1 MKSSKRVRCKS
12 KAQAEN
18 FFLIINRSLN
28 NCIQRLHRQTMSKLI
43 SARIDNSLHD
53 KLLEQCNKDGK
64 TVNETVKEILNQ
76 SLDGSST
83 CSSTKDDKE
92 IIDNHVVGRLNEIEE
107 ENKSISNTVDQVF
120 QAVKD
125 LANGKATKNE
135 VNSLRQKLNKIP
147 IPFHD

>member
-1 MKSSKRVRCKS
+1 
-12 KAQAEN
+12 
-18 FFLIINRSLN
+18 
-28 NCIQRLHRQTMSKLI
+28 MSKTI
-43 SARIDNSLHD
+43 SARIDNSLQQ
-53 KLLEQCNKDGK
+53 KLVEQCNQEGK
-64 TVNETVKEILNQ
+64 QVSEKVEEILRQ
-76 SLDGSST
+76 ALDDSST
-83 CSSTKDDKE
+83 CSSTTNDKE

>member
-1 MKSSKRVRCKS
+1 
-12 KAQAEN
+12 
-18 FFLIINRSLN
+18 
-28 NCIQRLHRQTMSKLI
+28 MSKLI

-83 CSSTKDDKE
+83 CSST
-92 IIDNHVVGRLNEIEE
+92 IDTQETIENERLNEIEE

-135 VNSLRQKLNKIP
+135 VNSLRQKLDKIP
-147 IPFHD
+147 IPFHRGVSCFKEAELD

>member
-1 MKSSKRVRCKS
+1 
-12 KAQAEN
+12 
-18 FFLIINRSLN
+18 
-28 NCIQRLHRQTMSKLI
+28 MSKLI

-83 CSSTKDDKE
+83 CSSTIDTQE
-92 IIDNHVVGRLNEIEE
+92 IIIDERLNAYKQKNNEISE
-107 ENKSISNTVDQVF
+107 KIDQIS
-120 QAVKD
+120 QAVTD

-135 VNSLRQKLNKIP
+135 VNSLRQKLDKIP
-147 IPFHD
+147 IPFHRGVSCFKEAELD

>member
-1 MKSSKRVRCKS
+1 
-12 KAQAEN
+12 
-18 FFLIINRSLN
+18 
-28 NCIQRLHRQTMSKLI
+28 MSKLI

-83 CSSTKDDKE
+83 CSSTINTQE
-92 IIDNHVVGRLNEIEE
+92 IIDNEVLNDYKQKNNEISE
-107 ENKSISNTVDQVF
+107 KIDQIS
-120 QAVKD
+120 QAVTD

-135 VNSLRQKLNKIP
+135 VNSLRQKLDKIP
-147 IPFHD
+147 IPFHRGVSCFKEAELD

>member
-1 MKSSKRVRCKS
+1 M
-12 KAQAEN
+12 
-18 FFLIINRSLN
+18 
-28 NCIQRLHRQTMSKLI
+28 
-43 SARIDNSLHD
+43 
-53 KLLEQCNKDGK
+53 EQCNKDGK

-83 CSSTKDDKE
+83 CSSTTNDKE